1 MARGGASAVKG
12 APEFLT
18 AKEIDALYD
27 LMETV
32 SSLLNDMGVTWM
44 LIAGSALGA
53 VRQNSILFCDD
64 DLDIAVME
72 QDYHRVISELPAL
85 LKASGAGVFL
95 KRGQTGRGFRPWD
108 KIRPQSCS
116 HLWLDIFVLKK
127 YHSLDEI
134 EKVMGGEIAAKVS
147 DEMTFPLFHYDS
159 RMALSY
165 WPREWLA
172 EDELLPTR
180 PMPFAQLM
188 LPLPSRWAF
197 H

>member
-1 MARGGASAVKG
+1 MVRAEKLVPGTGIRSLHLRDMQPVRTVPHTICSPICTYAAVRRPYAVK
-12 APEFLT
+12 P
-18 AKEIDALYD
+18 I
-27 LMETV
+27 
-32 SSLLNDMGVTWM
+32 
-44 LIAGSALGA
+44 LI
-53 VRQNSILFCDD
+53 V
-64 DLDIAVME
+64 IAVME
-72 QDYHRVISELPAL
+72 QDYHRVVSELPAL

-116 HLWLDIFVLKK
+116 HLWIDIFVLKK

-172 EDELLPTR
+172 DDELLPTR